1 MVPSISGVITYYLPN
16 KNKQR
21 VKQNEEKDDYIPK
34 ERTRQHLEKELNKM
48 KTRKLPDKEFKV
60 MVMKMLIK
68 LRMDEHSEKSNE
80 NNKENIRAEEYNK

>member
-1 MVPSISGVITYYLPN
+1 
-16 KNKQR
+16 
-21 VKQNEEKDDYIPK
+21 
-34 ERTRQHLEKELNKM
+34 M
-48 KTRKLPDKEFKV
+48 KTSKLPDKEFKV